1 MSLGKIQEVDKDA
14 AVIQDDKSFL
24 RLDLAC
30 GNNKKPGFIG
40 VDICDDT
47 EANMLGNLEKF
58 PWQFKC
64 IRGKGPVFGSIQN
77 ALDATDMLK
86 NSSVGEIF
94 CSHYI
99 EHTSDIKSFME
110 EIYRILIPKGRVIFI
125 APYYSSIRAF
135 QDFTHVRPISENT
148 FLYFNRR
155 WLEANGLQHYGVNC
169 NFEVAYTKFLYYPEW
184 KTRSEAAKE
193 WARVHNIN
201 VVMDIETMLVA
212 IK

>member
-14 AVIQDDKSFL
+14 TIIQDEKSFL

-40 VDICDDT
+40 MDISTDTQADIICD
-47 EANMLGNLEKF
+47 LSRF
-58 PWQFKC
+58 PWKLYSNKWSAPEGILDEIDNGILIFK
-64 IRGKGPVFGSIQN
+64 
-77 ALDATDMLK
+77 D
-86 NSSVGEIF
+86 SSVGEFF

-99 EHTSDIKSFME
+99 EHTKDIKSFME
-110 EIYRILIPKGRVIFI
+110 EVYRILIPKGKVTFI

-135 QDFTHVRPISENT
+135 QDYTHVRPISEST
-148 FLYFNRR
+148 FLYFNQR
-155 WLEANGLQHYGVNC
+155 WLEANSLQHYNVNC
-169 NFEVAYTKFLYYPEW
+169 NFEVVYMKFQYYPEW

-193 WARVHNIN
+193 WARVHMIN